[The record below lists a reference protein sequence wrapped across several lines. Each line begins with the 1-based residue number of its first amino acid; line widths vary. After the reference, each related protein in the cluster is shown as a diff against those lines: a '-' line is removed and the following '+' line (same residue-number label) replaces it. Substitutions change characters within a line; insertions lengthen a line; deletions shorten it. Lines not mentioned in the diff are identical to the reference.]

1 MVGGAKEKNI
11 KQTQPGII
19 VNQSVSAVS
28 MEVGRN
34 KGNQK

>member
-1 MVGGAKEKNI
+1 MVGGAKEKII

-19 VNQSVSAVS
+19 LNQSASAVS
-28 MEVGRN
+28 LEVERN